1 MYILEFHM
9 ELYSFANQQIPTAL
23 KLMYRARYLA
33 LLCHGENHPDIALFD
48 SNVGLILQAVG
59 EFDLSVR
66 FLQKALELNTK

>member
-1 MYILEFHM
+1 MYILQSHM
-9 ELYSFANQQIPTAL
+9 ALYSFANQQIPTAL

-59 EFDLSVR
+59 EFDLSLR